1 MGVVVVVIY
10 LLLLLCV
17 CWRNSVVKRGQLV
30 CFLVI
35 CTCMIR
41 DAKKDVEKVAEK
53 ACQAA

>member
-1 MGVVVVVIY
+1 M
-10 LLLLLCV
+10 
-17 CWRNSVVKRGQLV
+17 VKRGQLV

-53 ACQAA
+53 ARQAA